1 MIGDP
6 YCPFFEQMWQVVGWE
21 GDTVS
26 HLCCNRLLSTRKTG
40 YHSDWPLAIHSEGG
54 VPGVPANFLD
64 CLSDNRLWIRNLLRV
79 HCAHCALF
87 LETVLPVIFQMCS
100 INAWIHIAYARI
112 CGYMRMSKFACAC
125 IQNPEVSMGQNRP
138 TIGQQCFFLN
148 GKICAKNGVTF
159 YYTCGNMRNGKR
171 RMNYFL
177 GVGWKYFVQ
186 EMVMILSLQ
195 FSHIF
200 STKCFGLKR
209 CPARMYAP
217 SETGQYGK
225 CKAQGRGAGTR
236 RKSIFERI
244 GCKKRETR
252 RKIWM
257 RKTSLN
263 QLSSNSQFDCR
274 NIWFFQKTKSEQESP
289 GTRSEHWSLW
299 ESKARKHGNCIC
311 WTSSRACGAD
321 GIGDWEGRRCRQR
334 GGATAELQNV
344 TDMTDISV

>member
-6 YCPFFEQMWQVVGWE
+6 YCPFFVQMWQVVGWE

-40 YHSDWPLAIHSEGG
+40 HHSDWPLAIHSEGG
-54 VPGVPANFLD
+54 VPANFLD
-64 CLSDNRLWIRNLLRV
+64 CLSDN
-79 HCAHCALF
+79 
-87 LETVLPVIFQMCS
+87 VISHMRE
-100 INAWIHIAYARI
+100 YADT
-112 CGYMRMSKFACAC
+112 CAC
-125 IQNPEVSMGQNRP
+125 QNSHVHVSRIQKYQMGQNRP
-138 TIGQQCFFLN
+138 TMGQQCFFLN

-209 CPARMYAP
+209 SPSRMHAT

-225 CKAQGRGAGTR
+225 CEAQGRGAGTR

-244 GCKKRETR
+244 GCKKIETR

-274 NIWFFQKTKSEQESP
+274 NIWFFQKTKSEQDSP